1 MIVHIANRMF
11 TIDISIVFLP
21 SVFISRLFYLYIYF
35 SLSEALSFILFNLD
49 VDVCKHLAFTALIPN
64 ESSVGIVCIEY
75 AWNSGIFSP
84 HVRLLDSRFI
94 TTSYF
99 LPQVF
104 HEMVSAGVEP
114 NVHTYGALI
123 DGCGRAGE
131 VAKAFG
137 AYGIMR
143 SKVLLH

>member
-1 MIVHIANRMF
+1 MNFV
-11 TIDISIVFLP
+11 T
-21 SVFISRLFYLYIYF
+21 
-35 SLSEALSFILFNLD
+35 
-49 VDVCKHLAFTALIPN
+49 N
-64 ESSVGIVCIEY
+64 ESSVGKL
-75 AWNSGIFSP
+75 FSIGYTLNIISAYVSYSESP
-84 HVRLLDSRFI
+84 ILLKHVF
-94 TTSYF
+94 F
-99 LPQVF
+99 PPQVF